1 MFQKAKVSAV
11 SALNLPK
18 DVMLGEVLLSFTGS
32 RCLVVENY
40 RSIVKYE
47 DNEIWLQAKNCRVV
61 VRGRHLCIAYYDK
74 EEMKITGAIQAV
86 EFE

>member
-1 MFQKAKVSAV
+1 MFQKVKSSAV
-11 SALNLPK
+11 AALNLPG
-18 DVMLGEVLLSFTGS
+18 DVMLGEVLLYFMGS
-32 RCLVVENY
+32 RCLVIENY

-47 DNEIWLQAKNCRVV
+47 DHEIWIQAKNCRVV
-61 VRGRHLCIAYYDK
+61 VKGKHLCIAYYDK